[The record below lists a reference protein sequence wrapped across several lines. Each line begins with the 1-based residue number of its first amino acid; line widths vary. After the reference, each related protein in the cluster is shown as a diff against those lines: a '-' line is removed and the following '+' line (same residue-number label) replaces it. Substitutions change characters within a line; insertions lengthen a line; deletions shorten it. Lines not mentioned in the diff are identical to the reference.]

1 VAQQGCLHYDSV
13 GGKINNNSKENGMDI
28 RLSDSLKGGCLYLFM
43 LAAGLCAVSAHADEV
58 KSGVSKRIT
67 DYTITVFQET
77 SATPEESPTVTVSV
91 PSGYKVIG
99 GGAKVNWQGYGN
111 LLTASYPSSATSWT
125 AAGKSAVES
134 SPATITAYAVAIH
147 DPNDD
152 WEVTITES
160 TSQQAAHPYA
170 AVAPAAGYALT
181 GGGAKTNFSGAGSFL
196 TASYPHFEAT
206 SGFYWYVNGK
216 DHIHS
221 DPATITAYAIG
232 IKGAWPDVQTPA
244 ISVYE
249 STSPVAQHPSVTVTL
264 PITYSGVVTTGGAID
279 NWTGWGN
286 MLTAIYPTGDKTW
299 VASGKDQ
306 AQGSPADIDGYLL
319 IAQ

>member
-1 VAQQGCLHYDSV
+1 
-13 GGKINNNSKENGMDI
+13 MDI
-28 RLSDSLKGGCLYLFM
+28 RLSDSLKGRCLYLFM
-43 LAAGLCAVSAHADEV
+43 LAAGLCSVSAHADEV

-170 AVAPAAGYALT
+170 AVAPEAGYALT
-181 GGGAKTNFSGAGSFL
+181 GGGAKTNYSGAGNFL

-216 DHIHS
+216 DHVHS

-232 IKGAWPDVQTPA
+232 IKGAWPDVVTPA

-249 STSPVAQHPSVTVTL
+249 STSPVAQHPSVSVTL